1 MVVVV
6 MRCMNIQELVR
17 NSVLLVVD
25 GLLYMLLLVAETGL
39 VNSSTQ

>member
-1 MVVVV
+1 M
-6 MRCMNIQELVR
+6 MSMNILEVVR
-17 NSVLLVVD
+17 NLVLLVVD